1 MRLGAGTGSSGARPA
16 TALIAD
22 DEAPM
27 RDLLRARLQAVWPEL
42 AIVAEAAN
50 GVEAVELGERHRPDI
65 AFLDIRMPGL
75 SGIEAARRLYRD
87 AHIVFATAYDQY
99 ALDAFEQGALDY
111 LLKPVSAERLATTCA
126 RLRTRMQAAPA
137 ARSAAGAAVA
147 AAAGMASPACAPDDI
162 GAQLARLATL
172 LERGGHGNAPGGAGK
187 HGYLRWIQAQV
198 GASLRMVSTREVLF
212 FQSDEKYTRVQTASS
227 EFLIRK
233 TLKELLDELDPD
245 EFWRIHRSTLVRVDA
260 IAEVVRDLRGRQLL
274 RLRGSA
280 HELEVSRNHGYLFQQ
295 M

>member
-1 MRLGAGTGSSGARPA
+1 MV

-27 RDLLRARLQAVWPEL
+27 RDLLRSRLQQAWPDL
-42 AIVAEAAN
+42 QIVAEAAN
-50 GVEAVELGERHRPDI
+50 GVEAVELGEKLRPDI

-75 SGIEAARRLYRD
+75 SGIEAARRLYERS
-87 AHIVFATAYDQY
+87 HIVFATAYDQY

-126 RLRTRMQAAPA
+126 RLQARLRKRSPGDAAP
-137 ARSAAGAAVA
+137 
-147 AAAGMASPACAPDDI
+147 PQDI
-162 GAQLARLATL
+162 GQQLAKLTSL
-172 LERGGHGNAPGGAGK
+172 LENKGK
-187 HGYLRWIQAQV
+187 PEKPTYLRWIQAQV
-198 GASLRMVSTREVLF
+198 GSSLRMVSTREILF
-212 FQSDEKYTRVQTASS
+212 FQSDEKYTRVQTAAA

-260 IAEVVRDLRGRQLL
+260 IAEVKRDLRGRQMLKV
-274 RLRGSA
+274 RGYPG
-280 HELEVSRNHGYLFQQ
+280 ELEVSRNHSYLFQQ

>member
-1 MRLGAGTGSSGARPA
+1 MEDRPV

-27 RDLLRARLQAVWPEL
+27 RDLLRARLASVWPDL
-42 AIVAEAAN
+42 QIVAEAAN
-50 GVEAVELGERHRPDI
+50 GVEAVELGEQFRPDI
-65 AFLDIRMPGL
+65 AFLDIRMPGM
-75 SGIEAARRLYRD
+75 SGIEAARRLYERS
-87 AHIVFATAYDQY
+87 HIVFATAYDQY

-126 RLRTRMQAAPA
+126 RLQARLRARATATAAAPQ
-137 ARSAAGAAVA
+137 
-147 AAAGMASPACAPDDI
+147 DI
-162 GAQLARLATL
+162 GQQLEKLTTL
-172 LERGGHGNAPGGAGK
+172 LENRGKPEK
-187 HGYLRWIQAQV
+187 PSYLRWIQAQV
-198 GASLRMVSTREVLF
+198 GSSLRMVSTREILF
-212 FQSDEKYTRVQTASS
+212 FQSDEKYTRVQTASA

-260 IAEVVRDLRGRQLL
+260 IAEVKRDLRGRQMLKV
-274 RLRGSA
+274 RGYPG
-280 HELEVSRNHGYLFQQ
+280 ELEVSRNHSYLFQQ